1 MRVEIKVPEAGES
14 VTEAA
19 VAELFCKSGDVVSK
33 DQELLEI
40 ETDKVNQV
48 IYAPAAGTVHLDVNV
63 DDTVKPS
70 QVIGYIEEGAGAQAP
85 QSEPEKT
92 PEKKQPLPQESAPKA
107 EAKVDSSED
116 SARLFAKDKDFQA
129 KQEALPEPKA
139 NQSKKAEEVKQE
151 AASGGYTKKK
161 MSSLRKTIA
170 KRLVE
175 VKNQTAMLTTFNE
188 VDMSFIMVLRSKEQ
202 EAFVKRHGIKLGFMS
217 FFVKAVTQA
226 LKEIPAVHSF
236 IEEGYIL
243 TPGHYDI
250 GVAVSTEKGLMVP
263 VIRGCDTLSFA
274 GVEKAIASAAVAA
287 REGKISMDALK
298 GGSFTI
304 TNGGIF
310 GSMLSTPILNPP
322 QSGILGMHNIVKRA
336 VVIDD
341 KIEIRPMM
349 YLALSYDH
357 RVIDGKESVSFL
369 VKVKEL
375 LENPEK
381 LMLEQ
386 E

>member
-70 QVIGYIEEGAGAQAP
+70 QVIGYIEEGAGAQAS
-85 QSEPEKT
+85 QSEPEKE
-92 PEKKQPLPQESAPKA
+92 PEKKQQPSQESVLKA
-107 EAKVDSSED
+107 EGKVDSSED
-116 SARLFAKDKDFQA
+116 SVRLFAKDKDFQA
-129 KQEALPEPKA
+129 KEEALPEPKA

-188 VDMSFIMVLRSKEQ
+188 VDMSFIMALRSKEQ

-243 TPGHYDI
+243 TPSCYDI